1 MPDFLEY
8 LGDEHGGLVIK
19 HGIIGHQRDL
29 ETSTMSVYRSE
40 QKQKQTKSFK
50 GEIKRWTQE

>member
-8 LGDEHGGLVIK
+8 LGDEHGNMVIK

-29 ETSTMSVYRSE
+29 ETCKMQVYR
-40 QKQKQTKSFK
+40 
-50 GEIKRWTQE
+50 

>member
-50 GEIKRWTQE
+50 GEIKR